1 MKFNKPKFW
10 DIKKPNLVAL
20 LLIPLTLPILLN
32 NLLRKFKKRKKYPDI
47 FSICI
52 GNIYVGGTG
61 KTPLAIKSN
70 NILNAEKLNSV
81 IIKKFYKNQLDEQLL
96 IKKYSNLICKEKRLD
111 AIKEANL
118 KKFKYAI
125 FDDGLQDKSLDYNL
139 KIVCF
144 NNLQWIGNGLIIPA
158 GPLREKVDSIKEY
171 DAVVINGDPKLNVNL
186 IAELKRIKNNL
197 QIFETN
203 YEISNLND
211 FDRKL
216 NYVIFSAIGNPKN
229 FLKLLKENNFN
240 ILKEFIFP
248 DHYIYSDKD
257 IESIIN
263 YSKSNNLKI
272 ITTEKD
278 YLKINEK
285 FLNEINILK
294 LDIKILNEKKFK
306 NFLTE
311 KQ

>member
-32 NLLRKFKKRKKYPDI
+32 NLLRKLKKRKIEPDI

-70 NILNAEKLNSV
+70 NLLNAEKLNSV

-96 IKKYSNLICKEKRLD
+96 IRKYSNLICKEKRLD
-111 AIKEANL
+111 AVKEASL

-158 GPLREKVDSIKEY
+158 GPLREKIDSIKEY

-186 IAELKRIKNNL
+186 ITELKRINNDV

-203 YEISNLND
+203 YEITNMND
-211 FDRKL
+211 FDRKF

-248 DHYIYSDKD
+248 DHHIYLDKD
-257 IESIIN
+257 IEHIIS

-285 FLNEINILK
+285 FFDEINVLK
-294 LDIKILNEKKFK
+294 LDIKILDEKKFK
-306 NFLTE
+306 NFLTN
-311 KQ
+311 KL

>member
-32 NLLRKFKKRKKYPDI
+32 NLIRKFKKRKKYADI

-70 NILNAEKLNSV
+70 NLLNAEKLNSV

-158 GPLREKVDSIKEY
+158 GPLREKIDSIKEY
-171 DAVVINGDPKLNVNL
+171 DAVVINGDTKLNENL

-197 QIFETN
+197 KIFETN
-203 YEISNLND
+203 YEISNIND

-240 ILKEFIFP
+240 ILKQFIFP

>member
-32 NLLRKFKKRKKYPDI
+32 NLIRKFKKRKKYADI

-70 NILNAEKLNSV
+70 NLLNAEKLNSV

-96 IKKYSNLICKEKRLD
+96 IKKHSNLICKEKRLD

-118 KKFKYAI
+118 RKFKYAI

-158 GPLREKVDSIKEY
+158 GPLREKINSIKEY

-197 QIFETN
+197 KIFETN

-211 FDRKL
+211 FDIKL

-229 FLKLLKENNFN
+229 FLNLLKKNNFN

-278 YLKINEK
+278 YLKINQK
-285 FLNEINILK
+285 FFDEINILK
-294 LDIKILNEKKFK
+294 LDVKILNEKKFK
-306 NFLTE
+306 NFLIG
-311 KQ
+311 KL

>member
-32 NLLRKFKKRKKYPDI
+32 NLIRKFKKRKKYADI

-70 NILNAEKLNSV
+70 NLLNAEKLNSV

-96 IKKYSNLICKEKRLD
+96 IKKHSNLICKEKRLD

-158 GPLREKVDSIKEY
+158 GPLREKIDSIKEY

-197 QIFETN
+197 KIFETN

-211 FDRKL
+211 FDIKL

-229 FLKLLKENNFN
+229 FLNLLKKNNFN

-278 YLKINEK
+278 YLKINQK
-285 FLNEINILK
+285 FFDEINILK
-294 LDIKILNEKKFK
+294 LDVKILNEKKFK
-306 NFLTE
+306 NFLIG
-311 KQ
+311 KI

>member
-1 MKFNKPKFW
+1 M
-10 DIKKPNLVAL
+10 
-20 LLIPLTLPILLN
+20 
-32 NLLRKFKKRKKYPDI
+32 
-47 FSICI
+47 
-52 GNIYVGGTG
+52 
-61 KTPLAIKSN
+61 
-70 NILNAEKLNSV
+70 
-81 IIKKFYKNQLDEQLL
+81 
-96 IKKYSNLICKEKRLD
+96 
-111 AIKEANL
+111 
-118 KKFKYAI
+118 
-125 FDDGLQDKSLDYNL
+125 
-139 KIVCF
+139 
-144 NNLQWIGNGLIIPA
+144 
-158 GPLREKVDSIKEY
+158 
-171 DAVVINGDPKLNVNL
+171 
-186 IAELKRIKNNL
+186 
-197 QIFETN
+197 
-203 YEISNLND
+203 ND
-211 FDRKL
+211 FDRKF
-216 NYVIFSAIGNPKN
+216 NYVIFSAIGNQKN

-257 IESIIN
+257 IERIIN

>member
-32 NLLRKFKKRKKYPDI
+32 NLLRKFKKRKIYPDI

-70 NILNAEKLNSV
+70 NLLNDEKLNSV

-158 GPLREKVDSIKEY
+158 GPLREKINSIKEY

-186 IAELKRIKNNL
+186 IAELHRIKNNL

-211 FDRKL
+211 FDRNL

-240 ILKEFIFP
+240 ILKEFVFP

-257 IESIIN
+257 IENIIN
-263 YSKSNNLKI
+263 YSKLNNLKI